1 MKNAVR
7 CVVLLV
13 VVLLVGV
20 GLAAIPAWAAELRTT
35 GYVDTAFPHFQSNVS
50 PPDGDRDVTRLSDQ
64 HTIGR
69 TRGRLYFNLIAS
81 DDLRGVFGFE
91 LDAVW
96 GRNPDG
102 AAFSFDR
109 NTDMAGNIET
119 KWIYVDFRIPQVPIG
134 HRIRLGGIPLYATPL
149 HGQTVLHGDMGAGDL
164 LLTLTDQV
172 ALHLYY
178 TQFEEDTAAGID
190 RFPGNPVANQ
200 FGEDYA
206 TGMTLRLKPIE
217 GLDLHIPFVYGHL
230 QLPSDT
236 MTSQSGPGI
245 LSPQYFTNVTTES
258 RYYVG
263 FDSRYRL
270 GNLSIDPTFMYLF
283 GTRKFCTPG
292 SLVRTETDG
301 DLVDC
306 TSPVGSRR
314 STDFD
319 AFFGNLNVSYTLG
332 SWLLQG
338 KLTYASGNRANDDIN
353 NTGIGSRSSVM
364 VYSHMDADGGPFY
377 QEWFEIF
384 GNSEVDGTSI
394 DTFVRMGEAGTI
406 DRFGWQ
412 IIAGA
417 VEYAATDKLIL
428 EGAAG
433 GFWSAKKTG
442 CPAVLRQGSLS
453 GRCGAADDDDVNQP
467 RTGRPVYN
475 FTGNSRYLGWE
486 VAAGVRYTIL
496 PGLTWTPRLAYAD
509 YGKGLDQ
516 NNRQA
521 GNAWYFTNRMIYTF

>member
-1 MKNAVR
+1 M
-7 CVVLLV
+7 
-13 VVLLVGV
+13 
-20 GLAAIPAWAAELRTT
+20 
-35 GYVDTAFPHFQSNVS
+35 
-50 PPDGDRDVTRLSDQ
+50 
-64 HTIGR
+64 
-69 TRGRLYFNLIAS
+69 YFNVIAS

-109 NTDMAGNIET
+109 NTDLAGNIET
-119 KWIYVDFRIPQVPIG
+119 KWLYVDYRIPQLPIG
-134 HRIRLGGIPLYATPL
+134 NRMRLGGFPLYATPL
-149 HGQTVLHGDMGAGDL
+149 HGQTVLHGDVGGGDW
-164 LLTLTDQV
+164 LLTFTDQV

-178 TQFEEDTAAGID
+178 AQFEENGAAD
-190 RFPGNPVANQ
+190 SDNFPGMPVSNQ

-206 TGMTLRLKPIE
+206 TGMTLRLKPID

-230 QLPSDT
+230 QIPSTT
-236 MTSQSGPGI
+236 MTSQSGPGLAI
-245 LSPQYFTNVTTES
+245 PNYFTNVTTES

-263 FDSRYRL
+263 FDSRYRW
-270 GNLSIDPTFMYLF
+270 GNLSIEPTFMYLF
-283 GTRKFCTPG
+283 GTRNFCTPG
-292 SLVRTETDG
+292 SLVRTETGG
-301 DLVDC
+301 DLIPC
-306 TSPVGSRR
+306 TSPVGSPR
-314 STDFD
+314 STDFN
-319 AFFGNLNVSYTLG
+319 AFFGNVNVAYTVG
-332 SWLLQG
+332 PWLFQG
-338 KLTYASGNRANDDIN
+338 KFAYNNGNRANDDIN
-353 NTGIGSRSSVM
+353 NTGIGSRANIQ
-364 VYSHMDADGGPFY
+364 VYSHMNADGGPFY

-394 DTFVRMGEAGTI
+394 DTFIRMAESGTI

-412 IIAGA
+412 VIAGA

-442 CPAVLRQGSLS
+442 CPAVQRQGSLT
-453 GRCGAADDDDVNQP
+453 GRCGPAEEPDEAQLINQP
-467 RTGRPVYN
+467 RTGLPVYN

-486 VAAGVRYTIL
+486 VAAGVRYSIM

-521 GNAWYFTNRMIYTF
+521 GNAWYFSNRLIYIF